1 MFLIILLET
10 LKKNF
15 KIMNPKLKNIS
26 LSDLLIKNQMFKK
39 INLTFFKKISE
50 NSLFIN
56 FIIYFFYNS

>member
-15 KIMNPKLKNIS
+15 KIKNLKVKNIS

-50 NSLFIN
+50 ISLFIN
-56 FIIYFFYNS
+56 FIMYFFYNY